1 MSTVNVDILATG
13 VYRGGF
19 ARDDYDRLL
28 ALSGG
33 KPVALGKVGGMPTPE
48 ILRRQPRWTWF
59 MH

>member
-1 MSTVNVDILATG
+1 MSTVNVDILATD

-33 KPVALGKVGGMPTPE
+33 KPVALGEVGGMPTP
-48 ILRRQPRWTWF
+48 
-59 MH
+59 